1 METSID
7 EPPSLPE
14 GLLNFSILADNTT
27 LPMTYLIGMGL
38 TLLVLLILSALIS
51 GSEVAFFSIT
61 RDEIEDCNCK
71 KSNSAEG
78 LIARLLEKPKY
89 LLAVILI
96 LNNFVNVGFITLSTF
111 LSWQLF
117 TNANQASLIIGL
129 AVVITFVLVL
139 IGEIVPKIYAAQQRM
154 RFAKLTAKMIW
165 VGGIIVQPLAWML
178 VSLTNIVEK
187 RIETK
192 GYSSSIDE
200 VNQALEMTT
209 LQGISEEE
217 KGILKGIV
225 NFSTIAVTQLMKARV
240 DIEGIDIE
248 MDFHALMDR
257 VNKVGYSRMPVFR
270 EDLDTIEGILYMKDL
285 LPHIDEE
292 EDFKWQELIRPTYFV
307 PESKKIDAL
316 LEDFQE
322 KRVHIAII
330 VDEYGGT
337 EGLLTME
344 DVLEEIL
351 GDINDEYDE
360 EETTHHQIDKNTF
373 DFEAKTSVT
382 DFCKVISV
390 DPRIFEE
397 IRGESDSLGGMVLEV
412 SGTLPKAGDTITLHD
427 FSFTVT
433 AVDNKKIKRVKVK
446 RLKW

>member
-1 METSID
+1 M
-7 EPPSLPE
+7 
-14 GLLNFSILADNTT
+14 
-27 LPMTYLIGMGL
+27 
-38 TLLVLLILSALIS
+38 
-51 GSEVAFFSIT
+51 
-61 RDEIEDCNCK
+61 
-71 KSNSAEG
+71 
-78 LIARLLEKPKY
+78 
-89 LLAVILI
+89 
-96 LNNFVNVGFITLSTF
+96 
-111 LSWQLF
+111 
-117 TNANQASLIIGL
+117 
-129 AVVITFVLVL
+129 
-139 IGEIVPKIYAAQQRM
+139 
-154 RFAKLTAKMIW
+154 
-165 VGGIIVQPLAWML
+165 
-178 VSLTNIVEK
+178 
-187 RIETK
+187 
-192 GYSSSIDE
+192 
-200 VNQALEMTT
+200 
-209 LQGISEEE
+209 
-217 KGILKGIV
+217 
-225 NFSTIAVTQLMKARV
+225 
-240 DIEGIDIE
+240 
-248 MDFHALMDR
+248 
-257 VNKVGYSRMPVFR
+257 
-270 EDLDTIEGILYMKDL
+270 
-285 LPHIDEE
+285 
-292 EDFKWQELIRPTYFV
+292 IRPTYFV

-446 RLKW
+446 RLK

>member
-1 METSID
+1 MDTRID

-14 GLLNFSILADNTT
+14 GLLNFSILADDAT
-27 LPMTYLIGMGL
+27 LPLAFFLGIGFGL
-38 TLLVLLILSALIS
+38 MVLLILSALIS

-61 RDEIEDCNCK
+61 RDEIEDCKSK
-71 KSNSAEG
+71 KTDSAEG
-78 LIARLLEKPKY
+78 LVVRLLARPKY
-89 LLAVILI
+89 LLAYILI
-96 LNNFVNVGFITLSTF
+96 LNNFVNVGFVTLSTF
-111 LSWQLF
+111 LSWKLF
-117 TNANQASLIIGL
+117 AGADQASLIIGL
-129 AVVITFVLVL
+129 TVVITFVLVL
-139 IGEIVPKIYAAQQRM
+139 VGEIVPKIYATQQRL
-154 RFAKLTAKMIW
+154 RFARITAKMIW
-165 VGGIIVQPLAWML
+165 IGGKVVQPLAWML
-178 VSLTNIVEK
+178 VSLTGIVER
-187 RIETK
+187 RIEKK
-192 GYSSSIDE
+192 GYTSSIDE

-209 LQGISEEE
+209 SKGISEEE
-217 KGILKGIV
+217 KDILKGIV
-225 NFSTIAVTQLMKARV
+225 NFSTIAVTQLMRARV

-248 MDFHALMDR
+248 MDFHKLMDR

-285 LPHIDEE
+285 LPHLNEADN
-292 EDFKWQELIRPTYFV
+292 FKWQELIRPAYFV

-316 LEDFQE
+316 LEDFQD

-351 GDINDEYDE
+351 GDISDEYDE
-360 EETTHHQIDKNTF
+360 IETTHHQIDKNTF

-382 DFCKVISV
+382 DFCKVINA

-412 SGTLPKAGDTITLHD
+412 SGTLPNAGDTIILHN

-446 RLKW
+446 RLK